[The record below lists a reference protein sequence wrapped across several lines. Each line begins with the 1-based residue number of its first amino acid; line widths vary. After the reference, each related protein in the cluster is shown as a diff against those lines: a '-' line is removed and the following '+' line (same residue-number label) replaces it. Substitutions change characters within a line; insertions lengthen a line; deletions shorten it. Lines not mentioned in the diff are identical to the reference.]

1 MNEIILK
8 EQNGQV
14 VVSSRDV
21 AEKFGKRHD
30 KLTVEIERMYGDL
43 IGYAQN
49 GGHPLFIENFYIHP
63 QNKQEY
69 KEYLMNRDGFSLLCM
84 GFTGEKA
91 LQWKLKY
98 IKAFNQME
106 EQLKEHQPKL
116 PTTYKEA
123 LVQLLEEVE
132 KNEQLE
138 EERKVLL
145 PKADYHDNVLNKKDL
160 LTTTMIAKDLGI
172 TARALN
178 NMLVNNKILFKQS
191 NTYYPYSK
199 YQWLITENYADYK
212 IYEDK
217 NYKEVLKWTEKGRKW
232 IIENICNWN

>member
-1 MNEIILK
+1 M
-8 EQNGQV
+8 
-14 VVSSRDV
+14 
-21 AEKFGKRHD
+21 
-30 KLTVEIERMYGDL
+30 T
-43 IGYAQN
+43 
-49 GGHPLFIENFYIHP
+49 
-63 QNKQEY
+63 
-69 KEYLMNRDGFSLLCM
+69 RDGFSFLVM
-84 GFTGEKA
+84 GFNGKDA
-91 LQWKLKY
+91 DIWKIKY
-98 IKAFNQME
+98 IEAFNQME

-172 TARALN
+172 TARTLN

-232 IIENICNWN
+232 IIENITKWN

>member
-21 AEKFGKRHD
+21 AEKFGKRHANVIRDIED
-30 KLTVEIERMYGDL
+30 KIEVNSILSSPKYFTESTYLDKSNR
-43 IGYAQN
+43 QS
-49 GGHPLFIENFYIHP
+49 
-63 QNKQEY
+63 
-69 KEYLMNRDGFSLLCM
+69 KEYLMTRDGFSFLVM
-84 GFTGEKA
+84 GFNRKDA
-91 LQWKLKY
+91 DIWKIKY
-98 IKAFNQME
+98 IEAFNQME